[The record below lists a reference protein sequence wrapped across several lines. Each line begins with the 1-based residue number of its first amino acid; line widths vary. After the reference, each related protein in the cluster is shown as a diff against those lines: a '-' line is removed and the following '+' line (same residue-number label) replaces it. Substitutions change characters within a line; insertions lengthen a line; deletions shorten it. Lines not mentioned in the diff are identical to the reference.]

1 MDSSSEKCSTVGKG
15 FNGAETNCGIAHI
28 LGILLMKSY
37 CFYSVDN
44 FTRISNYLRSIP
56 FSSEFAKFT
65 FLLKTTSCLS
75 VYVSLRGTTSL
86 PRHTPRLSFLFT
98 MWFNLSVLILCFY
111 ILCKFIS
118 YLIFNLTCIF
128 NSVFPFAKVWRNN
141 W

>member
-1 MDSSSEKCSTVGKG
+1 MLTLWIAPQRNVLQLVKDLMEPKPIV
-15 FNGAETNCGIAHI
+15 GIAHI

-86 PRHTPRLSFLFT
+86 PRLYPSPLLPIYH
-98 MWFNLSVLILCFY
+98 VI
-111 ILCKFIS
+111 
-118 YLIFNLTCIF
+118 
-128 NSVFPFAKVWRNN
+128 
-141 W
+141 